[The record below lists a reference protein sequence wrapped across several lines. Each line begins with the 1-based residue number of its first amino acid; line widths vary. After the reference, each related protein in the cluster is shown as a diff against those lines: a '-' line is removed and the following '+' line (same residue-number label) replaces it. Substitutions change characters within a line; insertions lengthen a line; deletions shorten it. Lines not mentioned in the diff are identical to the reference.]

1 MRVKGHGTIKKSKAQ
16 GVIGTLLLSGVLL
29 TAIGAG
35 GVCADEVQASTSATV
50 NSVLAD
56 VNSENYQADAGLS
69 EETSDLPENDKANE
83 LNSES
88 ASSSINDEQSTTTT
102 EQTEV
107 NDDKEAAV
115 TDDSNST
122 GAESEQVDNFSENQT
137 ESIVEA
143 NANSQLTDESQ
154 NVKPE
159 ITANDNQKLVAE
171 RSATLG
177 NDCNGT
183 SQLITIVSCTERGTS
198 CSGCY
203 STR

>member
-1 MRVKGHGTIKKSKAQ
+1 MRVKGHGTIKKSKAY

-29 TAIGAG
+29 TAIG
-35 GVCADEVQASTSATV
+35 ADEVQASTSATV

-107 NDDKEAAV
+107 NDDKSAV

-122 GAESEQVDNFSENQT
+122 GAESEQFDNLSENQT
-137 ESIVEA
+137 E
-143 NANSQLTDESQ
+143 LH
-154 NVKPE
+154 
-159 ITANDNQKLVAE
+159 
-171 RSATLG
+171 
-177 NDCNGT
+177 
-183 SQLITIVSCTERGTS
+183 ITINVMDAGQILLLEAIEWLQQLVPQLVQLWLFLH
-198 CSGCY
+198 
-203 STR
+203 

>member
-1 MRVKGHGTIKKSKAQ
+1 MRVKGHGTIKKSKAY

-29 TAIGAG
+29 TAIG
-35 GVCADEVQASTSATV
+35 ADEVQASTSATV

-107 NDDKEAAV
+107 NDDKSAV

-122 GAESEQVDNFSENQT
+122 GAESEQFDNLSENQT
-137 ESIVEA
+137 ELHIIISVMDAGQILLLEA
-143 NANSQLTDESQ
+143 IEWLQQLVPQ
-154 NVKPE
+154 
-159 ITANDNQKLVAE
+159 LV
-171 RSATLG
+171 
-177 NDCNGT
+177 
-183 SQLITIVSCTERGTS
+183 
-198 CSGCY
+198 
-203 STR
+203 

>member
-1 MRVKGHGTIKKSKAQ
+1 MRVKGHGTIKKSKAY

-29 TAIGAG
+29 TTFGAN

-56 VNSENYQADAGLS
+56 INSENYQADAGLS

-107 NDDKEAAV
+107 NDDKSAV

-122 GAESEQVDNFSENQT
+122 GAESEQVDNLSENQT
-137 ESIVEA
+137 ELHIIINVMDAGQILLLEA
-143 NANSQLTDESQ
+143 IEWLQQLVPQ
-154 NVKPE
+154 
-159 ITANDNQKLVAE
+159 LV
-171 RSATLG
+171 
-177 NDCNGT
+177 
-183 SQLITIVSCTERGTS
+183 
-198 CSGCY
+198 
-203 STR
+203 

>member
-1 MRVKGHGTIKKSKAQ
+1 M
-16 GVIGTLLLSGVLL
+16 
-29 TAIGAG
+29 
-35 GVCADEVQASTSATV
+35 QASTSATV

-115 TDDSNST
+115 TDDSNS
-122 GAESEQVDNFSENQT
+122 NW
-137 ESIVEA
+137 
-143 NANSQLTDESQ
+143 
-154 NVKPE
+154 
-159 ITANDNQKLVAE
+159 
-171 RSATLG
+171 
-177 NDCNGT
+177 C
-183 SQLITIVSCTERGTS
+183 
-198 CSGCY
+198 
-203 STR
+203 